1 MASELHKYT
10 SQEALNAAL
19 NSDRD
24 ALKVAIENATIS
36 AGDLEVNNTDLET
49 KVDAT
54 NTKLDAIIVDLAAL
68 EVLVTAIKDKT
79 DDITFA
85 QGSGAGT
92 AIEVKTY

>member
-1 MASELHKYT
+1 M
-10 SQEALNAAL
+10 
-19 NSDRD
+19 
-24 ALKVAIENATIS
+24 
-36 AGDLEVNNTDLET
+36 
-49 KVDAT
+49 
-54 NTKLDAIIVDLAAL
+54 IVDLAAL